1 MTALPLYN
9 QQVADSCIIRVSVD
23 LGAHNGNLYKSI
35 LVGTGVGHGP
45 RGVWHGRGPPR
56 VGHEG
61 VVGTSGTRMDGY
73 HWYPWG

>member
-35 LVGTGVGHGP
+35 LVGTGAGHGP
-45 RGVWHGRGPPR
+45 RGCG
-56 VGHEG
+56 
-61 VVGTSGTRMDGY
+61 MDGD
-73 HWYPWG
+73 PPGWGMKG